1 MAKRTVNPNINKV
14 ETKLNKSKQEFIE
27 NLEERIK
34 LGQEIY
40 DFPIKNSADLEKNR
54 LDFNKWS
61 DYNSEL
67 LKQSFNVEY
76 NEYKK
81 RYDDAGVFNFF
92 IVGGRQESAQEKIQ
106 EFKQKIHSKLNNL
119 QLLLGKVELLKTNYI
134 EEIPTSISEVSVS
147 SSKIFIVHGHNDK
160 VKLDVTRT
168 IEKLELNPIIL
179 HEQANG
185 GKTIIEKFE
194 DNSSEVGFAIVI
206 LTCDD
211 KLEDEKFRARQNV
224 VFEMGYFIGK
234 LGRNKVALLYE
245 NGIELP
251 SDINGLVYILIDD
264 SGHWK
269 YSIVKELK
277 ECGYNVDANKI
288 L

>member
-1 MAKRTVNPNINKV
+1 MAKRTVNPKINNV

-27 NLEERIK
+27 NLEARIK

-40 DFPIKNSADLEKNR
+40 DFPIQNSSDFEKNSIE
-54 LDFNKWS
+54 FNSWT

-67 LKQSFNVEY
+67 LKQSFNVQY

-81 RYDDAGVFNFF
+81 RYDEAGVFNFYIF
-92 IVGGRQESAQEKIQ
+92 GGKPETAQEKVKD
-106 EFKQKIHSKLNNL
+106 FKQKIFSKLSNL
-119 QLLLGKVELLKTNYI
+119 QLLLGKIELLKTIYVENTPLI
-134 EEIPTSISEVSVS
+134 ANEQSVS
-147 SSKIFIVHGHNDK
+147 SNKIFIVHGHNDK

-168 IEKLELNPIIL
+168 LEKLELNPVIL

-211 KLEDEKFRARQNV
+211 KIDEEKFRARQNV

-245 NGIELP
+245 NDVELP
-251 SDINGLVYILIDD
+251 SDINGLVYVLLDG

-269 YSIVKELK
+269 YSIVKELR
-277 ECGYNVDANKI
+277 ESGYNVDANK
-288 L
+288 LL

>member
-1 MAKRTVNPNINKV
+1 MAKRTVNTNLNKV

-27 NLEERIK
+27 NLEARIK

-40 DFPIKNSADLEKNR
+40 NYPIKNNIDFEKNK
-54 LDFNKWS
+54 LEFTSWS
-61 DYNSEL
+61 NYNSEL

-81 RYDDAGVFNFF
+81 RYDDAGVFN
-92 IVGGRQESAQEKIQ
+92 IYILGGRKETAQEKIQ
-106 EFKQKIHSKLNNL
+106 DFKQKVSSKLNNL
-119 QLLLGKVELLKTNYI
+119 QLLLETTELLKTIYI
-134 EEIPTSISEVSVS
+134 EETPLITNEQSFS
-147 SSKIFIVHGHNDK
+147 SNKIFIVHGHNDK

-168 IEKLELNPIIL
+168 LEKLDLNPIIL

-194 DNSSEVGFAIVI
+194 DNSSEVGFAIVL

-211 KLEDEKFRARQNV
+211 KLDEEKFRARQNV

-234 LGRNKVALLYE
+234 LGRNRVALLYE
-245 NGIELP
+245 NGVELP
-251 SDINGLVYILIDD
+251 SDINGLVYLLIDS
-264 SGHWK
+264 SGHWR
-269 YSIVKELK
+269 YSLVKELK
-277 ECGYNVDANKI
+277 ESGYIVDANK
-288 L
+288 LL